1 MNTTADNECD
11 TDADM
16 CCLGK
21 NFIVLNSSF
30 WTADGYAYET
40 SIQPLENVP
49 IITGA
54 TGAYNDVESGRTFIL
69 VFHESLYYGERLD
82 HSLINP
88 NQLRAYGISFWDNPY
103 NPAHTLSI
111 EVHPAI
117 SIPLRTFGMKAG
129 FRTRVPTPDE
139 LRDCEHVQVTSLQ
152 PWKPFEI
159 VMVQETGQ
167 GGKTS
172 LWKRRYHSC
181 QSAVEHHLNTRIQIP
196 IKRYSMRLTR
206 LLYSWRNA

>member
-1 MNTTADNECD
+1 MVS
-11 TDADM
+11 
-16 CCLGK
+16 L
-21 NFIVLNSSF
+21 
-30 WTADGYAYET
+30 
-40 SIQPLENVP
+40 
-49 IITGA
+49 
-54 TGAYNDVESGRTFIL
+54 SGT
-69 VFHESLYYGERLD
+69 
-82 HSLINP
+82 
-88 NQLRAYGISFWDNPY
+88 NPY

-117 SIPLRTFGMKAG
+117 SIPLRTFGMKVG

-139 LRDCEHVQVTSLQ
+139 LRNCEHVQVTSSQ

-172 LWKRRYHSC
+172 LWKRRHHSC
-181 QSAVEHHLNTRIQIP
+181 QSVEHCLNTRIQIP